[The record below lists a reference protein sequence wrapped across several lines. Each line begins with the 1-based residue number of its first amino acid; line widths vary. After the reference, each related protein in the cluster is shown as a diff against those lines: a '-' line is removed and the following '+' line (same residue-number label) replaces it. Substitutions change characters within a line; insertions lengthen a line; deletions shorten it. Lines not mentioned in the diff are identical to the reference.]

1 MPPLPCPAAGQVVVA
16 VVFGV
21 LILGGFV
28 SCGVFLLV
36 RKWKAKHAV
45 SFGSKHDKAAK
56 YYNADTWQ
64 DDL

>member
-1 MPPLPCPAAGQVVVA
+1 VVA
-16 VVFGV
+16 IVFGV

-28 SCGVFLLV
+28 SCGAFLLI
-36 RKWKAKHAV
+36 RKWRAKHAV
-45 SFGSKHDKAAK
+45 SWSSLSKNDKAAK